1 MALNN
6 DGFEG
11 GVILTLEQQAELR
24 GRQHAARQQSEQRVA
39 GQSERKRTRA
49 KTDKHGVSS
58 VTENTEAPVLSE
70 SGKPEVD
77 AD

>member
-24 GRQHAARQQSEQRVA
+24 GRQHAARQQPEQRVA
-39 GQSERKRTRA
+39 GASERKRTRA
-49 KTDKHGVSS
+49 KTDKHGVSAVAES
-58 VTENTEAPVLSE
+58 AEAPLLSE
-70 SGKPEVD
+70 SGKSEVD